1 MNARHDAK
9 VKRVFRDY
17 DADGNGSLNKGELGA
32 ALIAVGAVPEG
43 IIEYKSDT
51 DTSMIEIKQ
60 MLGPTRDRH

>member
-43 IIEYKSDT
+43 IIE
-51 DTSMIEIKQ
+51 
-60 MLGPTRDRH
+60 L